1 MRQAY
6 SLHSR
11 RAKEIYSPVTISGDR
26 LMFAQSD
33 MRLSNF
39 GVDQDGKT
47 ALMGFAGIGLLP
59 ATFVA
64 HSMCSNKIL
73 APIATALELS
83 RDSNTSMA
91 AISALLWMVG
101 APKLGPS
108 T

>member
-1 MRQAY
+1 
-6 SLHSR
+6 
-11 RAKEIYSPVTISGDR
+11 
-26 LMFAQSD
+26 

-47 ALMGFAGIGLLP
+47 VLMGFAGIGLLP

-64 HSMCSNKIL
+64 HSMCLNKNL
-73 APIATALELS
+73 APIAAALELS